1 MNLPGLSLLG
11 YDSLVTQW
19 GPLEQARRPKEI
31 DQKIREAEKHIE
43 ALREAIKG
51 GAGSLPD
58 IREAYDSALKVV
70 HGIGST
76 HPRWGR
82 QIADKLYKT
91 VSSGNDV
98 RSLAEELRDMRL
110 HEPRINPIPRKGVRG
125 GGHSDEDRAAW
136 EAHKEEFYQGL
147 PTEVQQHETP
157 DDMEKPEGSA
167 ESTSI
172 ANPLASGG
180 RIEPRVIDVQ
190 PSKEPEKPA
199 AKSEKPA
206 QDAAAAA
213 AEEGQPRPRVKF
225 LNPHAA
231 PEGYERPQ
239 RDVAS
244 EKKKKKK
251 KKKDASEPEAAPAG
265 GAGGGRGPTDPPSVD
280 VADPPSS
287 KGGNGGGGG
296 SVPPSEPSTA
306 AGGGMGSER
315 DRRVIAAYERLFP
328 PTEDASKTYKARWAN
343 PSDIKASDKV
353 FHQPGKNP
361 VNRYTQV
368 LGNIYTRLM
377 GTAQN
382 TTLDEIRN
390 GDPRGTHAK
399 RMRTLRSIYSQIAE
413 ADRPKLDDVHRA
425 FIYKVSPLLDEAGAS
440 EGSVMAD
447 SPVMKDIFH
456 TVVSHTI
463 GDADYDP
470 EHDYIAPLRTGR
482 ERRKEWEAKLGVQEP
497 TAPPKPQPPNKPQPP
512 VGPTEL
518 GLQDPPKG
526 PEQPPQAEEPV
537 GPQQPSRKENPSI
550 FDVIAD
556 KQQPDKDE
564 DAGSPADEEPQ
575 AGDRAQQPAAEGED
589 LHKIEA
595 PAPEVPEQQPQQPQF
610 AKPKPQQRPSRLF
623 GDPGGG
629 RSERMGIPQADW
641 GRQPAAPPLG
651 APEWAPRPELPNWGP
666 EPVRLP
672 EPPTAEGNEAQP
684 RQSPFSGAARKPV
697 SLPYRPWSKP
707 APTEEPPE
715 SSVEER
721 WEGLK
726 SGERKFTAAQPMWK
740 NLPRKPVSLPY
751 SPWGKSGGPELP
763 PDEEGSGSS
772 RPRNPKPLLTDPSRY
787 SWSEPKEG
795 PKPYDATEDETS
807 SDYRADYRASG
818 GRVSGGED
826 ESPWSRFYNKAD
838 KFFSRLSGD
847 AKFERSPDS
856 QPRRSSRWARSSRAP
871 IQLPMEA
878 PPPKPIQRE
887 GGWTPA
893 NRPASD
899 SFGRQTLIEVSRRP
913 QPEPEAPAPE
923 EKQEPISIPKWL
935 QPGPETPPQEE
946 RQEPGPEPEA
956 PAQPEEARRPKAMAS
971 VWDQP
976 MPPLR
981 MKPSTGMRLDP
992 KKFDT
997 GRPDLTPPPRFATTM
1012 ALRNKAA
1019 QRAKPTMSPQGKPIP
1034 RWLDRRRANLRNQ
1047 DLASMMEMMLQQMRT
1062 TRWKRDDTTRTGG
1075 VAPVNTPAAAPI
1087 PSQPNEQPSL
1097 LALARS
1103 GPTSYQYGQA
1113 PNIEGDIRTARAL
1126 NKQTP
1131 PESAKLRYS
1140 DPIGDS
1146 TPAARTGDSI
1156 NAEDTGEGKRS
1167 TADTM
1172 NDQSVKR
1179 PKFKKVAKEASL
1191 L

>member
-19 GPLEQARRPKEI
+19 GPLEQARRPKAI

-43 ALREAIKG
+43 ALREAIKC
-51 GAGSLPD
+51 GAGGLPD
-58 IREAYDSALKVV
+58 IRMAYDSALKVV

-82 QIADKLYKT
+82 QIADQLYRA

-98 RSLAEELRDMRL
+98 RSLAEELRDMGI
-110 HEPRINPIPRKGVRG
+110 HEPRINPLPRKGGRG

-136 EAHKEEFYQGL
+136 EEHREKFFSGL
-147 PTEVQQHETP
+147 PTEVQQHENPKKPKKLYDTP
-157 DDMEKPEGSA
+157 GGRTLIDDMEEPEESA

-180 RIEPRVIDVQ
+180 RIKPRVIDVQ

-206 QDAAAAA
+206 QDAAA
-213 AEEGQPRPRVKF
+213 EEGQPQPRVRFKH
-225 LNPHAA
+225 PKDA
-231 PEGYERPQ
+231 PAGYERPR
-239 RDVAS
+239 RDATR
-244 EKKKKKK
+244 ET
-251 KKKDASEPEAAPAG
+251 KDAPEPEAAPAG

-280 VADPPSS
+280 VADPPSH
-287 KGGNGGGGG
+287 KGGNGGGG

-306 AGGGMGSER
+306 AGGGRGSER
-315 DRRVIAAYERLFP
+315 DRRVIAAYERLFR

-343 PSDIKASDKV
+343 PTDITASEKV

-368 LGNIYTRLM
+368 LGDIYTRLM
-377 GTAQN
+377 GKAQN
-382 TTLDEIRN
+382 TTLDEIRS

-425 FIYKVSPLLDEAGAS
+425 FIYKVSPLLDKAGAS

-463 GDADYDP
+463 GDAEYDP

-537 GPQQPSRKENPSI
+537 RPQQPSRKENPSI

-556 KQQPDKDE
+556 KQQPDEDA
-564 DAGSPADEEPQ
+564 DAGSPAEEEPQ
-575 AGDRAQQPAAEGED
+575 AGDEAQQPAAEGED
-589 LHKIEA
+589 LRKIED

-684 RQSPFSGAARKPV
+684 RQSPFSGAARTPV

-707 APTEEPPE
+707 APEEEPPE
-715 SSVEER
+715 SPVEER

-740 NLPRKPVSLPY
+740 NNLPRKPVSLLY

-763 PDEEGSGSS
+763 PDEEGSGSG
-772 RPRNPKPLLTDPSRY
+772 RPRNPRPLLTDPSRY
-787 SWSEPKEG
+787 SWSEPKEE

-807 SDYRADYRASG
+807 SDYRGYYRTSG

-871 IQLPMEA
+871 IQLPREA

-899 SFGRQTLIEVSRRP
+899 FGRQTLIEVPQRP
-913 QPEPEAPAPE
+913 
-923 EKQEPISIPKWL
+923 L
-935 QPGPETPPQEE
+935 
-946 RQEPGPEPEA
+946 
-956 PAQPEEARRPKAMAS
+956 
-971 VWDQP
+971 
-976 MPPLR
+976 
-981 MKPSTGMRLDP
+981 
-992 KKFDT
+992 
-997 GRPDLTPPPRFATTM
+997 ATTM

-1019 QRAKPTMSPQGKPIP
+1019 QRAKPPVSSPQGKPIP
-1034 RWLDRRRANLRNQ
+1034 NWLDKRRVNLRNQ

-1097 LALARS
+1097 LDLARS

-1113 PNIEGDIRTARAL
+1113 PNIEGDIRTARSL
-1126 NKQTP
+1126 NKQDP
-1131 PESAKLRYS
+1131 PESAHLRYV

-1146 TPAARTGDSI
+1146 TPAARTGASI

>member
-19 GPLEQARRPKEI
+19 GQLYQVRRPKEI
-31 DQKIREAEKHIE
+31 DQKIREAEAHIE

-58 IREAYDSALKVV
+58 IREAYDSALNVV

-82 QIADKLYKT
+82 QIADQLYKT

-98 RSLAEELRDMRL
+98 RSLAEELRDMGI
-110 HEPRINPIPRKGVRG
+110 HEPRVNPLPRKSVRG

-136 EAHKEEFYQGL
+136 EEHREKFFSGL
-147 PTEVQQHETP
+147 PTEVQQHENP
-157 DDMEKPEGSA
+157 KKPKKLDDMEEPEESA

-180 RIEPRVIDVQ
+180 RIEPRVIEVQ
-190 PSKEPEKPA
+190 PSKEPENPA

-206 QDAAAAA
+206 PDA
-213 AEEGQPRPRVKF
+213 AEEGQPQPRVRFKHP
-225 LNPHAA
+225 NDA
-231 PEGYERPQ
+231 PAGYERQ
-239 RDVAS
+239 RRDATR
-244 EKKKKKK
+244 ET
-251 KKKDASEPEAAPAG
+251 KDAPEPEAAPAG
-265 GAGGGRGPTDPPSVD
+265 GAGGGRGPTDPPSGD
-280 VADPPSS
+280 VADPPSR
-287 KGGNGGGGG
+287 KGGNGGGG

-306 AGGGMGSER
+306 AGGGRGSER
-315 DRRVIAAYERLFP
+315 DRRVIAAYERLFS
-328 PTEDASKTYKARWAN
+328 PTEDASKTYKARWAS
-343 PSDIKASDKV
+343 PSDIKASEKA

-368 LGNIYTRLM
+368 LGDIYTRLM
-377 GTAQN
+377 GKARG
-382 TTLDEIRN
+382 TTLGEIRN
-390 GDPRGTHAK
+390 GDPRGTHAR

-463 GDADYDP
+463 GDAEYDP
-470 EHDYIAPLRTGR
+470 DHDYIAPLRTGR

-526 PEQPPQAEEPV
+526 PEQP
-537 GPQQPSRKENPSI
+537 SRTEDPSI
-550 FDVIAD
+550 LDYRAR
-556 KQQPDKDE
+556 QQPDEDE
-564 DAGSPADEEPQ
+564 DAGSHAEEEP
-575 AGDRAQQPAAEGED
+575 GDVDEPAAEGED
-589 LHKIEA
+589 LRKIGHPATEA
-595 PAPEVPEQQPQQPQF
+595 PEQQPQRPKFQPE
-610 AKPKPQQRPSRLF
+610 P
-623 GDPGGG
+623 
-629 RSERMGIPQADW
+629 
-641 GRQPAAPPLG
+641 RQP
-651 APEWAPRPELPNWGP
+651 
-666 EPVRLP
+666 
-672 EPPTAEGNEAQP
+672 AEGNEAQP
-684 RQSPFSGAARKPV
+684 RQSPFSSAARKPV

-715 SSVEER
+715 SPVEER

-751 SPWGKSGGPELP
+751 SPWGKSGGPELS

-807 SDYRADYRASG
+807 SDYRGYYP
-818 GRVSGGED
+818 VSGGED
-826 ESPWSRFYNKAD
+826 ESPWARFYNKAD

-856 QPRRSSRWARSSRAP
+856 QPRRSIRWARSSRAAP
-871 IQLPMEA
+871 VQSPESA

-899 SFGRQTLIEVSRRP
+899 SFGWRTPIAVSRRP

-923 EKQEPISIPKWL
+923 EKREPNAFGATIPS
-935 QPGPETPPQEE
+935 
-946 RQEPGPEPEA
+946 
-956 PAQPEEARRPKAMAS
+956 PK
-971 VWDQP
+971 
-976 MPPLR
+976 
-981 MKPSTGMRLDP
+981 
-992 KKFDT
+992 
-997 GRPDLTPPPRFATTM
+997 PPRFATTM
-1012 ALRNKAA
+1012 ALRDKMARQVNP
-1019 QRAKPTMSPQGKPIP
+1019 QGSPQGQPIP
-1034 RWLDRRRANLRNQ
+1034 RWLDKRRIDLRPNRKQ

-1097 LALARS
+1097 LAPARS

-1146 TPAARTGDSI
+1146 TPAARTGASI
-1156 NAEDTGEGKRS
+1156 NAEDTGEGKWS

>member
-31 DQKIREAEKHIE
+31 EQKIREAEKHIE

-51 GAGSLPD
+51 GAGGLPD

-82 QIADKLYKT
+82 QIADQLYRA

-98 RSLAEELRDMRL
+98 RSLAEELRDTGI
-110 HEPRINPIPRKGVRG
+110 HEPRINPLPRKGGRG

-136 EAHKEEFYQGL
+136 EEHREKFFSGL
-147 PTEVQQHETP
+147 PTEVQQHENP
-157 DDMEKPEGSA
+157 KKPKKLEESA

-172 ANPLASGG
+172 ANPLALGG
-180 RIEPRVIDVQ
+180 RIEPRVIGAQQ
-190 PSKEPEKPA
+190 PAKSVEPEKTDEA
-199 AKSEKPA
+199 
-206 QDAAAAA
+206 AAAAA
-213 AEEGQPRPRVKF
+213 AEEGQPQPRVKF

-265 GAGGGRGPTDPPSVD
+265 GAGGGRVPTDPPSVD
-280 VADPPSS
+280 VADHSS
-287 KGGNGGGGG
+287 QNGGSGGGGG
-296 SVPPSEPSTA
+296 SGPPSEPSTTTTT
-306 AGGGMGSER
+306 AGGGKGSER
-315 DRRVIAAYERLFP
+315 DRQVIAAYERLFM
-328 PTEDASKTYKARWAN
+328 PTEDASKTYKARWAD
-343 PSDIKASDKV
+343 PTDITASEKV
-353 FHQPGKNP
+353 FHRPGKNP

-368 LGNIYTRLM
+368 LGDIYTRLM
-377 GTAQN
+377 GKAQN
-382 TTLDEIRN
+382 TTLGEIRS

-399 RMRTLRSIYSQIAE
+399 RMRTLRNIYSQIAE

-425 FIYKVSPLLDEAGAS
+425 FIYKVSPLLDKAGAS

-463 GDADYDP
+463 GDAEYDP
-470 EHDYIAPLRTGR
+470 EYDYIAPLRTGR
-482 ERRKEWEAKLGVQEP
+482 ERRKEWEARLGVQEP
-497 TAPPKPQPPNKPQPP
+497 TAPPKPQPPNKPQLP
-512 VGPTEL
+512 VGPTGL

-526 PEQPPQAEEPV
+526 PASPGQLDFDAPPE
-537 GPQQPSRKENPSI
+537 
-550 FDVIAD
+550 
-556 KQQPDKDE
+556 
-564 DAGSPADEEPQ
+564 EEPQ
-575 AGDRAQQPAAEGED
+575 DGDEAQQPAAEGED

-651 APEWAPRPELPNWGP
+651 APEWAPRPELPNWGWGP

-672 EPPTAEGNEAQP
+672 EPPTAEGDEAQP
-684 RQSPFSGAARKPV
+684 RQSPFSGTARKPV

-707 APTEEPPE
+707 APEEEPPE
-715 SSVEER
+715 SPVEER

-763 PDEEGSGSS
+763 PDEEGSGSG

-807 SDYRADYRASG
+807 SDYRGDYRASG

-856 QPRRSSRWARSSRAP
+856 QPRRSSRWARSSRAAP
-871 IQLPMEA
+871 VQLPASA

-893 NRPASD
+893 NRPDSD
-899 SFGRQTLIEVSRRP
+899 SNAFGAPI
-913 QPEPEAPAPE
+913 PAP
-923 EKQEPISIPKWL
+923 K
-935 QPGPETPPQEE
+935 PQ
-946 RQEPGPEPEA
+946 
-956 PAQPEEARRPKAMAS
+956 
-971 VWDQP
+971 
-976 MPPLR
+976 
-981 MKPSTGMRLDP
+981 
-992 KKFDT
+992 
-997 GRPDLTPPPRFATTM
+997 RFATTM

-1034 RWLDRRRANLRNQ
+1034 GWLDKRRIDLRPDRKQ

-1097 LALARS
+1097 LDLARS

-1113 PNIEGDIRTARAL
+1113 PNIEGDIRTARSL

-1131 PESAKLRYS
+1131 PESAKLRYV

-1146 TPAARTGDSI
+1146 TPAARTGASI
-1156 NAEDTGEGKRS
+1156 NAEDTGEGKWS

>member
-19 GPLEQARRPKEI
+19 GQLDQARRPKEI
-31 DQKIREAEKHIE
+31 EQKLLEAEKHIA

-58 IREAYDSALKVV
+58 FREAYDSALKVV

-82 QIADKLYKT
+82 QIADQLYKT

-98 RSLAEELRDMRL
+98 RSLAEELRDMGI
-110 HEPRINPIPRKGVRG
+110 HEPRVNPLPRKGGRG

-136 EAHKEEFYQGL
+136 EEHREKFFRGL

-157 DDMEKPEGSA
+157 KKPKKLYGTPGGRTLIDDMEEPEGSA

-172 ANPLASGG
+172 DNPLASGG
-180 RIEPRVIDVQ
+180 RIEPRVIEVQ
-190 PSKEPEKPA
+190 QPKEPEKPA

-206 QDAAAAA
+206 PDAAA
-213 AEEGQPRPRVKF
+213 AEEGQPQPRVRFKH
-225 LNPHAA
+225 PSDATR
-231 PEGYERPQ
+231 ET
-239 RDVAS
+239 
-244 EKKKKKK
+244 
-251 KKKDASEPEAAPAG
+251 KDAPEPEAASAG
-265 GAGGGRGPTDPPSVD
+265 GAGGGRGPTGPPSVD

-287 KGGNGGGGG
+287 KGGNGGG

-306 AGGGMGSER
+306 AGGGRGSER
-315 DRRVIAAYERLFP
+315 DRRVIAAYERLFR

-343 PSDIKASDKV
+343 PTDIAASEKV

-368 LGNIYTRLM
+368 LGDIYTRLM
-377 GTAQN
+377 GKAQN
-382 TTLDEIRN
+382 TTLGEIRS
-390 GDPRGTHAK
+390 GDPRGAHAD
-399 RMRTLRSIYSQIAE
+399 RMRKLRSIYSQIAE

-425 FIYKVSPLLDEAGAS
+425 FIYKVSPLLDKAGAS
-440 EGSVMAD
+440 EGSTMAD

-463 GDADYDP
+463 GDAEYDP

-482 ERRKEWEAKLGVQEP
+482 ERRKEREAKLGVQEP

-526 PEQPPQAEEPV
+526 PEQPPKAEESA
-537 GPQQPSRKENPSI
+537 GPQQPSRTENPSI
-550 FDVIAD
+550 FDYLAR
-556 KQQPDKDE
+556 QQPDEDEDE
-564 DAGSPADEEPQ
+564 DAGSPADEEPGDGEEPARPGQLDFDAQPDDEPQ

-589 LHKIEA
+589 LRKIED

-610 AKPKPQQRPSRLF
+610 AKPKPQQRPARLF
-623 GDPGGG
+623 GDPGG

-666 EPVRLP
+666 QPIGLPDPPMEEELP
-672 EPPTAEGNEAQP
+672 EAAPEPEAPPPAEEAEAQP

-715 SSVEER
+715 SPVEER

-772 RPRNPKPLLTDPSRY
+772 RPRNPRPLLTDPSRY

-807 SDYRADYRASG
+807 SDYRGYYRASG

-871 IQLPMEA
+871 IQLPTEA

-899 SFGRQTLIEVSRRP
+899 FGRQTPIEVPQRP
-913 QPEPEAPAPE
+913 
-923 EKQEPISIPKWL
+923 L
-935 QPGPETPPQEE
+935 
-946 RQEPGPEPEA
+946 
-956 PAQPEEARRPKAMAS
+956 
-971 VWDQP
+971 
-976 MPPLR
+976 
-981 MKPSTGMRLDP
+981 
-992 KKFDT
+992 
-997 GRPDLTPPPRFATTM
+997 ATTM

-1019 QRAKPTMSPQGKPIP
+1019 QRAKPPVSSPQGKPIP
-1034 RWLDRRRANLRNQ
+1034 NWLDKRRVNLRNQ

-1097 LALARS
+1097 LDLARS

-1113 PNIEGDIRTARAL
+1113 PNIEGDIRTARSL
-1126 NKQTP
+1126 NKQDP
-1131 PESAKLRYS
+1131 PESAHLRYV

-1146 TPAARTGDSI
+1146 TPAARTGESI
-1156 NAEDTGEGKRS
+1156 NAEDTGEGRRS

>member
-19 GPLEQARRPKEI
+19 GPLEQARRPKAI

-82 QIADKLYKT
+82 QIADQLYRA

-98 RSLAEELRDMRL
+98 RSLAEELRDMGI
-110 HEPRINPIPRKGVRG
+110 HEPRINPLPRKGGRG

-136 EAHKEEFYQGL
+136 KEHREKFFSGL
-147 PTEVQQHETP
+147 PTEVQQHENPKKPKKLYDTP
-157 DDMEKPEGSA
+157 GGRTLIDDMEEPKESA

-172 ANPLASGG
+172 ANSLASGG

-206 QDAAAAA
+206 QDAAA
-213 AEEGQPRPRVKF
+213 EEGQPQSRVRFK
-225 LNPHAA
+225 H
-231 PEGYERPQ
+231 
-239 RDVAS
+239 
-244 EKKKKKK
+244 
-251 KKKDASEPEAAPAG
+251 
-265 GAGGGRGPTDPPSVD
+265 PTSVD
-280 VADPPSS
+280 VADPPSH
-287 KGGNGGGGG
+287 KGGNGGGG

-306 AGGGMGSER
+306 AGGGKGSER
-315 DRRVIAAYERLFP
+315 DRQVIAAYERLFS
-328 PTEDASKTYKARWAN
+328 PTEDASKTYKARWAD
-343 PSDIKASDKV
+343 PTDITASEKV

-368 LGNIYTRLM
+368 LGDIYTRLM
-377 GTAQN
+377 GKAQN
-382 TTLDEIRN
+382 TTLDEIRS

-425 FIYKVSPLLDEAGAS
+425 FIYKVSPLLDKAGAS

-463 GDADYDP
+463 GDAEYDP
-470 EHDYIAPLRTGR
+470 EYDYIAPLRTGR
-482 ERRKEWEAKLGVQEP
+482 ERRKEWEA
-497 TAPPKPQPPNKPQPP
+497 
-512 VGPTEL
+512 

-526 PEQPPQAEEPV
+526 PEQQPEPPARK
-537 GPQQPSRKENPSI
+537 GPASPGQLD
-550 FDVIAD
+550 FDA
-556 KQQPDKDE
+556 PPE
-564 DAGSPADEEPQ
+564 EEPQ
-575 AGDRAQQPAAEGED
+575 AGDGAQQPAAEGEN
-589 LHKIEA
+589 LREIEA
-595 PAPEVPEQQPQQPQF
+595 PAPEAPEQQQQPQQPKFQ
-610 AKPKPQQRPSRLF
+610 PEP
-623 GDPGGG
+623 
-629 RSERMGIPQADW
+629 
-641 GRQPAAPPLG
+641 RQPARIIAEPGQKYGVMQPYPGTAEEGQEYGVMQPPPG
-651 APEWAPRPELPNWGP
+651 KPARPAARRISELGP
-666 EPVRLP
+666 EPIGLP
-672 EPPTAEGNEAQP
+672 DPPMAAEPPEAAPEQEVQPPAEENEAQP
-684 RQSPFSGAARKPV
+684 RQSPFSGTARKPV

-707 APTEEPPE
+707 APEEEPPE
-715 SSVEER
+715 SPVEER

-726 SGERKFTAAQPMWK
+726 SGKRKFTAAQPMWK

-763 PDEEGSGSS
+763 PDEEGSGSG
-772 RPRNPKPLLTDPSRY
+772 RPRNPRPLLTDPSRY

-807 SDYRADYRASG
+807 SDYRPSG

-856 QPRRSSRWARSSRAP
+856 QPRRSSRWARSSRAAP
-871 IQLPMEA
+871 VQLPASA

-893 NRPASD
+893 NRPDSD
-899 SFGRQTLIEVSRRP
+899 SNAFGAPI
-913 QPEPEAPAPE
+913 PAP
-923 EKQEPISIPKWL
+923 K
-935 QPGPETPPQEE
+935 PQ
-946 RQEPGPEPEA
+946 
-956 PAQPEEARRPKAMAS
+956 
-971 VWDQP
+971 
-976 MPPLR
+976 
-981 MKPSTGMRLDP
+981 
-992 KKFDT
+992 
-997 GRPDLTPPPRFATTM
+997 RFATTM

-1034 RWLDRRRANLRNQ
+1034 GWLDKRRIDLRPDRKQ

-1097 LALARS
+1097 LDLARS

-1113 PNIEGDIRTARAL
+1113 PNIEGDIRTARSL

-1131 PESAKLRYS
+1131 PESAKLRYV

-1146 TPAARTGDSI
+1146 TPAARTGASI

>member
-31 DQKIREAEKHIE
+31 EQKIREAEKHIE

-58 IREAYDSALKVV
+58 IRTAYDSALSVV
-70 HGIGST
+70 HWIGST
-76 HPRWGR
+76 HPRWARWGR
-82 QIADKLYKT
+82 QIADQLYRA

-98 RSLAEELRDMRL
+98 RSLAEELRDMGI
-110 HEPRINPIPRKGVRG
+110 HEPRINPLPRKGGRG

-136 EAHKEEFYQGL
+136 EEHREKFFSGL
-147 PTEVQQHETP
+147 PTEVQQHENP
-157 DDMEKPEGSA
+157 KKPKKLEESA

-172 ANPLASGG
+172 TNPLASGG

-206 QDAAAAA
+206 QDAAA
-213 AEEGQPRPRVKF
+213 EEGQPQQRVRFKH
-225 LNPHAA
+225 PKDA
-231 PEGYERPQ
+231 PAGYERP
-239 RDVAS
+239 R
-244 EKKKKKK
+244 
-251 KKKDASEPEAAPAG
+251 
-265 GAGGGRGPTDPPSVD
+265 PSH
-280 VADPPSS
+280 
-287 KGGNGGGGG
+287 KGGNGGGG

-306 AGGGMGSER
+306 AGGGKGSER
-315 DRRVIAAYERLFP
+315 DRQVIAAYERLFM

-343 PSDIKASDKV
+343 PTDITASEKV

-368 LGNIYTRLM
+368 LGDIYTRLM
-377 GTAQN
+377 GKAQN
-382 TTLDEIRN
+382 TTLDEIRS

-399 RMRTLRSIYSQIAE
+399 RMRTLRNIYSQIAE

-425 FIYKVSPLLDEAGAS
+425 FIYKVSPLLDKAGAS

-463 GDADYDP
+463 GDAEYDP
-470 EHDYIAPLRTGR
+470 EYDYIAPLRTGR
-482 ERRKEWEAKLGVQEP
+482 ERRKEWEAELGVQEP
-497 TAPPKPQPPNKPQPP
+497 TAPPKP
-512 VGPTEL
+512 
-518 GLQDPPKG
+518 
-526 PEQPPQAEEPV
+526 QPPQAEEPV

-564 DAGSPADEEPQ
+564 DAGSPAEEEQQPEPPARKGPASPGQLDFDAPPEEEPQ
-575 AGDRAQQPAAEGED
+575 VGDEAQQPAAEGED

-595 PAPEVPEQQPQQPQF
+595 PAPKAPEQQQPQQPKFQ
-610 AKPKPQQRPSRLF
+610 PEP
-623 GDPGGG
+623 
-629 RSERMGIPQADW
+629 
-641 GRQPAAPPLG
+641 RQPARIIAEPGQKYGVMQPYPGTAEEGQEYGVMQPPPG
-651 APEWAPRPELPNWGP
+651 KPARPAARRISELGP
-666 EPVRLP
+666 EPIGLP
-672 EPPTAEGNEAQP
+672 DPPMAAEPPEAAPEQEVQPPAEENEAQP
-684 RQSPFSGAARKPV
+684 RQSPFSGAVRKPV

-707 APTEEPPE
+707 APEEEPPE
-715 SSVEER
+715 SPVEER

-726 SGERKFTAAQPMWK
+726 SGKRKFTAAQPMWK

-763 PDEEGSGSS
+763 PDEEGSGSG

-807 SDYRADYRASG
+807 SDYRGDYRASG

-856 QPRRSSRWARSSRAP
+856 QPRRSSRWARSSRAAP
-871 IQLPMEA
+871 VQLPASA

-893 NRPASD
+893 NRPDSD
-899 SFGRQTLIEVSRRP
+899 SNAFGAPIPVPKP
-913 QPEPEAPAPE
+913 Q
-923 EKQEPISIPKWL
+923 
-935 QPGPETPPQEE
+935 
-946 RQEPGPEPEA
+946 
-956 PAQPEEARRPKAMAS
+956 
-971 VWDQP
+971 
-976 MPPLR
+976 
-981 MKPSTGMRLDP
+981 
-992 KKFDT
+992 
-997 GRPDLTPPPRFATTM
+997 RFATTM

-1034 RWLDRRRANLRNQ
+1034 GWLDKRRIDLRPDRKQ

-1097 LALARS
+1097 LDLARS

-1113 PNIEGDIRTARAL
+1113 PNIEGDIRTARSL

-1131 PESAKLRYS
+1131 PESAKLRYV

>member
-1 MNLPGLSLLG
+1 M
-11 YDSLVTQW
+11 
-19 GPLEQARRPKEI
+19 
-31 DQKIREAEKHIE
+31 
-43 ALREAIKG
+43 
-51 GAGSLPD
+51 
-58 IREAYDSALKVV
+58 
-70 HGIGST
+70 
-76 HPRWGR
+76 
-82 QIADKLYKT
+82 
-91 VSSGNDV
+91 
-98 RSLAEELRDMRL
+98 EE
-110 HEPRINPIPRKGVRG
+110 P
-125 GGHSDEDRAAW
+125 
-136 EAHKEEFYQGL
+136 EE
-147 PTEVQQHETP
+147 
-157 DDMEKPEGSA
+157 SA

-180 RIEPRVIDVQ
+180 RIKPRVIDVQ

-206 QDAAAAA
+206 QDAAA
-213 AEEGQPRPRVKF
+213 EEGQPQPRVRFK
-225 LNPHAA
+225 H
-231 PEGYERPQ
+231 
-239 RDVAS
+239 
-244 EKKKKKK
+244 
-251 KKKDASEPEAAPAG
+251 
-265 GAGGGRGPTDPPSVD
+265 PTSVD
-280 VADPPSS
+280 VADPPSH

-306 AGGGMGSER
+306 AGGGRGSER
-315 DRRVIAAYERLFP
+315 DRRVIAAYERLFS
-328 PTEDASKTYKARWAN
+328 PTEDASKTYKARWAD
-343 PSDIKASDKV
+343 PTDITASEKV

-368 LGNIYTRLM
+368 LGDIYTRLM
-377 GTAQN
+377 GKAQN
-382 TTLDEIRN
+382 TTLDEIRS

-425 FIYKVSPLLDEAGAS
+425 FIYKVSPLLDKAGAS

-463 GDADYDP
+463 GDAEYDP
-470 EHDYIAPLRTGR
+470 EYDYIAPLRTGR

-497 TAPPKPQPPNKPQPP
+497 TALPKP
-512 VGPTEL
+512 
-518 GLQDPPKG
+518 
-526 PEQPPQAEEPV
+526 QPPQAEEPV
-537 GPQQPSRKENPSI
+537 GPQQP
-550 FDVIAD
+550 
-556 KQQPDKDE
+556 DE
-564 DAGSPADEEPQ
+564 DADAGSPAEEEPQ
-575 AGDRAQQPAAEGED
+575 AGDEAQQPAAEGED
-589 LHKIEA
+589 LGKIEA
-595 PAPEVPEQQPQQPQF
+595 PAPEAPEQQQPQQPKFQ
-610 AKPKPQQRPSRLF
+610 PEP
-623 GDPGGG
+623 
-629 RSERMGIPQADW
+629 
-641 GRQPAAPPLG
+641 RQPARIIAEPGQKYGVMQPYPGTAEEGQEYGVMQPPPG
-651 APEWAPRPELPNWGP
+651 KPARPAARRISELGP
-666 EPVRLP
+666 EPIGLP
-672 EPPTAEGNEAQP
+672 DPPMAAEPPEAAPEQEVQPPAEENEAQP
-684 RQSPFSGAARKPV
+684 RQSPFSGTARKPV

-707 APTEEPPE
+707 APEEEPPE
-715 SSVEER
+715 SPVEER

-726 SGERKFTAAQPMWK
+726 SGKRKFTAAQPMWK

-763 PDEEGSGSS
+763 PDEEGSGSG
-772 RPRNPKPLLTDPSRY
+772 RPRNPRPLLTDPSRY

-807 SDYRADYRASG
+807 SDYRPSG

-856 QPRRSSRWARSSRAP
+856 QPRRSSRWARSSRAAP
-871 IQLPMEA
+871 VQLPASA

-893 NRPASD
+893 NRPDSD
-899 SFGRQTLIEVSRRP
+899 SNAFGAPI
-913 QPEPEAPAPE
+913 PAP
-923 EKQEPISIPKWL
+923 K
-935 QPGPETPPQEE
+935 PQ
-946 RQEPGPEPEA
+946 
-956 PAQPEEARRPKAMAS
+956 
-971 VWDQP
+971 
-976 MPPLR
+976 
-981 MKPSTGMRLDP
+981 
-992 KKFDT
+992 
-997 GRPDLTPPPRFATTM
+997 RFATTM
-1012 ALRNKAA
+1012 ALRNKEA

-1034 RWLDRRRANLRNQ
+1034 GWLDRRRIDLRPDRKQ

-1097 LALARS
+1097 LDLARS

-1113 PNIEGDIRTARAL
+1113 PNIEGDIRTARSL

-1131 PESAKLRYS
+1131 PESAKLRYV

-1156 NAEDTGEGKRS
+1156 NAEDTGEGKWS

>member
-1 MNLPGLSLLG
+1 M
-11 YDSLVTQW
+11 
-19 GPLEQARRPKEI
+19 
-31 DQKIREAEKHIE
+31 
-43 ALREAIKG
+43 
-51 GAGSLPD
+51 
-58 IREAYDSALKVV
+58 
-70 HGIGST
+70 
-76 HPRWGR
+76 
-82 QIADKLYKT
+82 
-91 VSSGNDV
+91 
-98 RSLAEELRDMRL
+98 EE
-110 HEPRINPIPRKGVRG
+110 
-125 GGHSDEDRAAW
+125 
-136 EAHKEEFYQGL
+136 
-147 PTEVQQHETP
+147 
-157 DDMEKPEGSA
+157 PEGSA

-180 RIEPRVIDVQ
+180 RIEPQ
-190 PSKEPEKPA
+190 YSEPEKPA

-206 QDAAAAA
+206 QDAAA
-213 AEEGQPRPRVKF
+213 EEGQPQPRVRFKH
-225 LNPHAA
+225 PKDA
-231 PEGYERPQ
+231 PAGYERPR
-239 RDVAS
+239 RDATR
-244 EKKKKKK
+244 ET
-251 KKKDASEPEAAPAG
+251 KDAPEPEAAPAG

-280 VADPPSS
+280 VADPPSH
-287 KGGNGGGGG
+287 KGGNGGGG

-306 AGGGMGSER
+306 AGGGRGSER
-315 DRRVIAAYERLFP
+315 DRRVIAAYERLFS

-343 PSDIKASDKV
+343 PTDITASEKV

-368 LGNIYTRLM
+368 LGDIYTRLM
-377 GTAQN
+377 GKARN
-382 TTLDEIRN
+382 TTLDEIRS
-390 GDPRGTHAK
+390 GDPRGTHAD

-425 FIYKVSPLLDEAGAS
+425 FIYKVSPLLDKAGAS

-463 GDADYDP
+463 GDAEYDP
-470 EHDYIAPLRTGR
+470 EYDYIAPLRTGR

-497 TAPPKPQPPNKPQPP
+497 IAPPKPQPPNKPQSP
-512 VGPTEL
+512 VGPTGL

-537 GPQQPSRKENPSI
+537 RPQQPSRKENPSI

-564 DAGSPADEEPQ
+564 DAGSPAEEEPQ
-575 AGDRAQQPAAEGED
+575 AGDEAQQPAAEGED
-589 LHKIEA
+589 LRRIEA

-707 APTEEPPE
+707 APEEEPPE
-715 SSVEER
+715 SPVEER

-726 SGERKFTAAQPMWK
+726 SGKRKFTAAQPMWK

-807 SDYRADYRASG
+807 SDYRTSG

-893 NRPASD
+893 NRPDSD
-899 SFGRQTLIEVSRRP
+899 SNAFGAPI
-913 QPEPEAPAPE
+913 PAP
-923 EKQEPISIPKWL
+923 K
-935 QPGPETPPQEE
+935 PQ
-946 RQEPGPEPEA
+946 
-956 PAQPEEARRPKAMAS
+956 
-971 VWDQP
+971 
-976 MPPLR
+976 
-981 MKPSTGMRLDP
+981 
-992 KKFDT
+992 
-997 GRPDLTPPPRFATTM
+997 RFATTM

-1034 RWLDRRRANLRNQ
+1034 GWLDKRRIDLRPDRKQ

-1097 LALARS
+1097 LDLARS

-1113 PNIEGDIRTARAL
+1113 PNIEGDIRTARSL

-1131 PESAKLRYS
+1131 PESAKLRYV